1 MHEFLVNCACLQI
14 DDAQLKHRMGGHL
27 PQVAELRCTAWGCVN
42 LSHLN
47 VSAVVYTSS
56 QEPLIVAPGPV
67 KASCVGFMAARSSV
81 SWATFRCLK
90 SVAEAPRSVPARILV
105 KIHHDHGFVS
115 SKCEAVSRDGYLPQ
129 H

>member
-1 MHEFLVNCACLQI
+1 MAHVFKLMMPVS
-14 DDAQLKHRMGGHL
+14 QLKHRMGGL
-27 PQVAELRCTAWGCVN
+27 LAQVAELWLAAWGCGN

-67 KASCVGFMAARSSV
+67 KASGVGFMAARSSV

-90 SVAEAPRSVPARILV
+90 SVAEAPRSVPANVLV
-105 KIHHDHGFVS
+105 RPTMIMT
-115 SKCEAVSRDGYLPQ
+115 L
-129 H
+129 